1 MDSGLTTGRTLETG
15 WNEIDGTVIGI
26 PENVII
32 PYTAAEDR
40 G

>member
-1 MDSGLTTGRTLETG
+1 MDSGLTTGRTSETG
-15 WNEIDGTVIGI
+15 WNEIDGIVIGI

-32 PYTAAEDR
+32 SYMAAEGR